1 MTAFLKREI
10 PVPSNGD
17 IPCTDGSGLAHALLD
32 ALSVPMGLKDGF
44 SVDSTKVPPPGAR
57 DVPRGEG
64 LGDDDVDGV
73 VVATGEPEVLGGE
86 DDTAS

>member
-1 MTAFLKREI
+1 
-10 PVPSNGD
+10 
-17 IPCTDGSGLAHALLD
+17 
-32 ALSVPMGLKDGF
+32 MGLKDGF